1 MEARSISRYIRQ
13 SPKKVR
19 IVLDKIRGK
28 RVGYALDYLHF
39 SPLKASSI
47 AEKTIRSAVAN
58 LMQLDES
65 SNLDPDSFIIKEAY
79 SDGGPHLKRFRAASM
94 GRISKLNKPS
104 SHLTIIISD
113 DS

>member
-28 RVGYALDYLHF
+28 TVGYALDYLHF